1 MKSRQTRQKEVI
13 EEEIRKTKTFFNA
26 EALLEKVAKVD
37 KKIGIATIYR
47 FLKDARE
54 RNQIYS
60 YTCQGKTIYSSTKR
74 SHCHFECTETGKIV
88 HFELENLDF
97 LKDKVPG
104 EIESFQLEVKGVFQ
118 DK

>member
-60 YTCQGKTIYSSTKR
+60 YTCQGKTIYSSTKEVIVISSAQRRER
-74 SHCHFECTETGKIV
+74 SFTLSWRIWI
-88 HFELENLDF
+88 F
-97 LKDKVPG
+97 
-104 EIESFQLEVKGVFQ
+104 
-118 DK
+118 